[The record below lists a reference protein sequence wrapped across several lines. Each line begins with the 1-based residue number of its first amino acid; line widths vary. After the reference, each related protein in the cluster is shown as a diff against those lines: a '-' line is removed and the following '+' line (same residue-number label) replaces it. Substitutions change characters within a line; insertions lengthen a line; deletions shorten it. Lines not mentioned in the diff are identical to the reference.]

1 LVGKYGRNKCSGRAL
16 LGMTFD
22 IVVEANTL
30 RPLLQPLSRV
40 EVNTQQQRRRVKVTV
55 RIDEESEVSTWGS
68 PSSTAVP
75 TYRLVWHDV
84 SAATAVLGTKVKEGD
99 SICPRREAWME
110 SWQIPSKNTKIE
122 IRNKWKEA
130 TDHLLIVQGETYRH
144 DGSLDAAGSE
154 WFNIACAG
162 TSVAKMRLL
171 EFDPMRSTIPG
182 ARAERQAT
190 LKMLTGRYLAGEGEP
205 SYTSAGMP
213 LLWRHSDGRAFE
225 GEPEPSRVRTNVI
238 EAYWGVRGAVCVTH
252 RRTWRKK
259 ESLSDGAGAIK
270 DDAGAIKVAMPEATR
285 MTDAERE
292 EAVGRYYLPAE
303 SRSLSAVRATI
314 PPCPDGR
321 PPAAPWYWVTYP
333 VDHVIHKR

>member
-1 LVGKYGRNKCSGRAL
+1 LLLITSGFDCQSVFCSDRV
-16 LGMTFD
+16 
-22 IVVEANTL
+22 IVVVFTL
-30 RPLLQPLSRV
+30 RAAAIPRRPKSLS
-40 EVNTQQQRRRVKVTV
+40 E
-55 RIDEESEVSTWGS
+55 
-68 PSSTAVP
+68 
-75 TYRLVWHDV
+75 
-84 SAATAVLGTKVKEGD
+84 ATAVLGTKVGVKEGD

-171 EFDPMRSTIPG
+171 GFDPMESATGG

-190 LKMLTGRYLAGEGEP
+190 LKMLTGRYLAGVDEP
-205 SYTSAGMP
+205 SYTSAGTP
-213 LLWRHSDGRAFE
+213 LLWKHRDGRAFD
-225 GEPEPSRVRTNVI
+225 GEPERSRVRTDVI
-238 EAYWGVRGAVCVTH
+238 EAYWGARGAVCVTD

-259 ESLSDGAGAIK
+259 ESLEVS

-285 MTDAERE
+285 MTDAERTA
-292 EAVGRYYLPAE
+292 AVGSSYPSAE

-314 PPCPDGR
+314 PPCPDGGR

-333 VDHVIHKR
+333 ADHVIHAREPASDHP